1 MGPPATALEEPVVNS
16 RQWHYSAAMK
26 RVPSLFF
33 LISLFVLA
41 VKNPCFAMEDS
52 LVTRT
57 GKDVKTDFENF
68 YLDREN
74 LIRLGIGLAGAG
86 ILANTGIGR
95 GIRDHYQTDLRS
107 RETDDAAKVFKVPG
121 TPLVIVPVYLVTYG
135 TGLFLRNPTMEEWG
149 QKSIRATVAGAPAVL
164 FLQVATGGSRPTG
177 GDSDWRPFH
186 SSHGVSAHAFLGGVP
201 FIIAAKM
208 SASRYGKG
216 IFYGLSTL
224 PGLSRINDDVHYFSR
239 AALGWYLAYLS
250 CAAIEKTEANGK
262 TECILAY
269 LPYQKDWRSPPGN
282 ISEFPN
288 DPDPGSPPPYLLQVV
303 GLHVFGDG
311 SIVERRRLFTL

>member
-74 LIRLGIGLAGAG
+74 LIRLGFGLAGAG
-86 ILANTGIGR
+86 ILANTGIDR

-208 SASRYGKG
+208 SASPYGKG

-224 PGLSRINDDVHYFSR
+224 PGLSRINDDVHYFSQ

-250 CAAIEKTEANGK
+250 CAVIEKTEDQRKDRVHFGISPIPNG
-262 TECILAY
+262 LAITAWKY
-269 LPYQKDWRSPPGN
+269 
-282 ISEFPN
+282 F
-288 DPDPGSPPPYLLQVV
+288 
-303 GLHVFGDG
+303 
-311 SIVERRRLFTL
+311 

>member
-74 LIRLGIGLAGAG
+74 LIRLGFGLAGAG
-86 ILANTGIGR
+86 ILANTGIDR
-95 GIRDHYQTDLRS
+95 GIRDHYQTDLR
-107 RETDDAAKVFKVPG
+107 
-121 TPLVIVPVYLVTYG
+121 
-135 TGLFLRNPTMEEWG
+135 
-149 QKSIRATVAGAPAVL
+149 IRATVAGAPAVL

-208 SASRYGKG
+208 SASPYGKG
-216 IFYGLSTL
+216 IFYGLSSL
-224 PGLSRINDDVHYFSR
+224 PGLSRINDDVHYFSQ

-250 CAAIEKTEANGK
+250 CAVIEETEDQRKDRVHFGISPIPNGLAITAWK
-262 TECILAY
+262 Y
-269 LPYQKDWRSPPGN
+269 
-282 ISEFPN
+282 F
-288 DPDPGSPPPYLLQVV
+288 
-303 GLHVFGDG
+303 
-311 SIVERRRLFTL
+311 

>member
-1 MGPPATALEEPVVNS
+1 MNS
-16 RQWHYSAAMK
+16 SQWHYSAAMK

-33 LISLFVLA
+33 LIPLFVLA
-41 VKNPCFAMEDS
+41 MKNPCFAMEDS

-57 GKDVKTDFENF
+57 GKDVKTDFGNF
-68 YLDREN
+68 YLGRES

-86 ILANTGIGR
+86 ILANTGIDR

-121 TPLVIVPVYLVTYG
+121 NPLVIVPVYIVTYG
-135 TGLFLRNPTMEEWG
+135 TGLFLRNPTMEEWA
-149 QKSIRATVAGAPAVL
+149 QKSTRATVAGAPAVL
-164 FLQVATGGSRPTG
+164 FLQAATGGSRPTG

-208 SASRYGKG
+208 SASLYGKG
-216 IFYGLSTL
+216 VFYGLSTL
-224 PGLSRINDDVHYFSR
+224 PGLSRINDDVHYFSQ

-250 CAAIEKTEANGK
+250 CAAIEKREDQREDRVHVGISPIPK
-262 TECILAY
+262 GLAITAWKY
-269 LPYQKDWRSPPGN
+269 
-282 ISEFPN
+282 F
-288 DPDPGSPPPYLLQVV
+288 
-303 GLHVFGDG
+303 
-311 SIVERRRLFTL
+311 